1 MVQLHGGVS
10 SHPLHHMK
18 VSLQIFHPFPPHSSL
33 YVACQSRPLT
43 LETLFTELHLTV
55 TDQWKKLGELLKID
69 EDLLDEIFTVNETD
83 EECLKA
89 ILEVWLQ
96 KSTNLTWKDVTHAL
110 KELGNVEL
118 AESLCHRSMI
128 SV

>member
-1 MVQLHGGVS
+1 MSPHCLLYIA
-10 SHPLHHMK
+10 SH
-18 VSLQIFHPFPPHSSL
+18 V
-33 YVACQSRPLT
+33 RPLT

-55 TDQWKKLGELLKID
+55 TDQWKKLGALLKID
-69 EDLLDEIFTVNETD
+69 EDLLDEIFTINETD

-89 ILEVWLQ
+89 MLEVWLQ

-118 AESLCHRSMI
+118 AESLCHRSRI
-128 SV
+128 SK